1 MARQHRVEEPARVSR
16 KDVLMERK
24 RRRQNR
30 QLYMAVGA
38 VVGLLA
44 VVFIAALVYTFLIRP
59 RQPVAVVQGE
69 RITLQQ
75 WEQRVRFQRAQLI
88 MNLEDIRDLLD
99 GNIGLVQQY
108 AGQQISLLAF
118 EPTTLG
124 QLVLDSMIE
133 ERLIRQEAE
142 ARGITVTDAD
152 VQAEIEQNFNYFGGE
167 LPEPT
172 PTPTET
178 LVPTPTITPIPTPVI
193 TEVVPTLTPMP
204 TFTPGPTA
212 TPLPT
217 ATPVT
222 TEGFRDQYQE
232 LMSRLRRLGTN
243 EATYREVV
251 RASLYHERLLEALTA
266 EVGVETEA
274 EHVSF
279 YYLRF
284 ETEAEANEARA
295 QIEAEDFLTV
305 WNTIRS
311 QPRDAEQP
319 PTAAANEVLWRY
331 RDALEG
337 AFSDEL
343 LTAAFTLPPG
353 QTSDMISEEG
363 DPETGRPSRYYIIQ
377 VTGREV
383 RELAEGV
390 VRSRQQEML
399 TTWLESRRLAGI
411 EVYDQRIAQ
420 PPRQPVLDPVFY
432 TQPQQ
437 EQPLIPVPEN

>member
-1 MARQHRVEEPARVSR
+1 MARQHRVEEPTRLSR
-16 KDVLMERK
+16 KEVLLERK

-30 QLYMAVGA
+30 QVYMAVGA
-38 VVGLLA
+38 VVALLVVVFMAA
-44 VVFIAALVYTFLIRP
+44 VVYAYVIRP
-59 RQPVAVVQGE
+59 RQPVAVVNDE
-69 RITLQQ
+69 AITLQQ

-99 GNIGLVQQY
+99 GNIALVQQY
-108 AGQQISLLAF
+108 AGQQINLLAWD
-118 EPTTLG
+118 PATLG

-142 ARGITVTDAD
+142 ARGIIVTDAD
-152 VQAEIEQNFNYFGGE
+152 IQAEIEQNFNFFGGE

-178 LVPTPTITPIPTPVI
+178 VVPTPSVTPIPTPVI
-193 TEVVPTLTPMP
+193 TDVVPTETPMP

-222 TEGFRDQYQE
+222 AEGFRDQYQE
-232 LMSRLRRLGTN
+232 LMSRLRRLGTS

-251 RASLYHERLLEALTA
+251 RASLYHERLLAALA
-266 EVGVETEA
+266 DEVGIETEA

-284 ETEAEANEARA
+284 DTEAEANEARA
-295 QIEAEDFLTV
+295 QIEAEDYLTV

-311 QPRDAEQP
+311 QPRDVEEP
-319 PTAAANEVLWRY
+319 PTATAGEILWRS
-331 RDALEG
+331 REGLEG
-337 AFSDEL
+337 AFSEAL
-343 LTAAFTLPPG
+343 ITAALTSPTG
-353 QTSDMISEEG
+353 QTSDVIIEAG
-363 DPETGRPSRYYIIQ
+363 DPETGRPSRYYVIQ
-377 VTGREV
+377 VTGREM
-383 RELAEGV
+383 RALSEGI
-390 VRSRQQEML
+390 VRSREQEIL
-399 TTWLESRRLAGI
+399 TNWLEARRLAGI

-432 TQPQQ
+432 SQPQP